1 MSEQTVV
8 VPVPVPGAII
18 NLNVP
23 AVPAKTALDAAYA
36 RYQRAQKKGTP
47 LEQVLALSDY
57 CNMLEAIFAA
67 YKIMGQNK

>member
-1 MSEQTVV
+1 MSDQTVV

-23 AVPAKTALDAAYA
+23 VVPAKTALDAAYA

-47 LEQVLALSDY
+47 LEQVLALNDY

-67 YKIMGQNK
+67 YKTMGQNK